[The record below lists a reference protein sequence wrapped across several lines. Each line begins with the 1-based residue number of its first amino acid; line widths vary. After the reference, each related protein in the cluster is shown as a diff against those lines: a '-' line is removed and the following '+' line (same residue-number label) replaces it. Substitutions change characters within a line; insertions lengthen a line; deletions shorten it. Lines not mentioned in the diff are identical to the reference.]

1 MDSWGQCVDSV
12 KSLTKSIKIQE
23 KEAENAR
30 ENTTARAKAG
40 DECLLR
46 SRRRSATTRFVT
58 RVWRNE
64 NLYRNEITI
73 GFVNIYTEHVL
84 SGGGSAGGVPTARS
98 VRRAAAALDKT
109 IHILR
114 VTQRE
119 LGPLRRWHR
128 FHFCAPRTDTLR
140 GRGEPRGPDCSQL
153 LSRSAVLTPTIYD
166 TSTMYCTVTVS
177 SSPHSTWRIHTW
189 FHISHF

>member
-1 MDSWGQCVDSV
+1 M
-12 KSLTKSIKIQE
+12 KSLTKSRTIQE

-30 ENTTARAKAG
+30 ENTTARAQAG

-64 NLYRNEITI
+64 NLYRNEITV
-73 GFVNIYTEHVL
+73 GFVNIMVSTSLVEEEE
-84 SGGGSAGGVPTARS
+84 GVPTARS

-119 LGPLRRWHR
+119 LGPLRR
-128 FHFCAPRTDTLR
+128 
-140 GRGEPRGPDCSQL
+140 
-153 LSRSAVLTPTIYD
+153 
-166 TSTMYCTVTVS
+166 
-177 SSPHSTWRIHTW
+177 
-189 FHISHF
+189 

>member
-1 MDSWGQCVDSV
+1 MDDAV
-12 KSLTKSIKIQE
+12 KSLTKSRKIQE

-64 NLYRNEITI
+64 NLYRDEITV
-73 GFVNIYTEHVL
+73 GFVNICLVEE
-84 SGGGSAGGVPTARS
+84 AGGVPTARS

-119 LGPLRRWHR
+119 LGPLRR
-128 FHFCAPRTDTLR
+128 
-140 GRGEPRGPDCSQL
+140 
-153 LSRSAVLTPTIYD
+153 
-166 TSTMYCTVTVS
+166 
-177 SSPHSTWRIHTW
+177 
-189 FHISHF
+189 